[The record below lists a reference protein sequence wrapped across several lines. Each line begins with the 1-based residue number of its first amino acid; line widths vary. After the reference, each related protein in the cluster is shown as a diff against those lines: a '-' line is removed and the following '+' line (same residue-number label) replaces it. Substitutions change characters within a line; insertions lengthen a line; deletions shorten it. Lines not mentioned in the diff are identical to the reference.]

1 MRKASLVQTA
11 IWETD
16 FTTLSGQAKLVYLM
30 LITQPTIMTTGMLAM
45 SERRWRRYAGDDL
58 EASLDELS
66 LRRFVWVDDDQEELV
81 VRSWVK
87 HNVVGNSKMVKAAR
101 DQFRAITSAR
111 LRGLLVAEYPDVFD
125 GLADPP
131 PIPDTT
137 NQDRAS
143 DTASEKGYPIGHSDR
158 ASIGD
163 TVSTWSEERGTR
175 SVASGHDQSTL
186 PPKGQPTPSS
196 TPALELVYAADHQ
209 EINAKDIGSDTR
221 FAIEHLL
228 TALTDQDDGTI
239 GRLVTL
245 ARKGAGP
252 ADFHDARQAV
262 TTTTPRSPSR
272 VACTTIENRLA
283 TRSTA

>member
-1 MRKASLVQTA
+1 VSAAGYIIVRNWRKRQHHKYDSPPWHKVYNSTLRDDDYLSLSAADRGVLHGLWTLASLSGDGRVSADRKFLARQLNVRRVSLEPLIQAGFIEITA
-11 IWETD
+11 T
-16 FTTLSGQAKLVYLM
+16 K
-30 LITQPTIMTTGMLAM
+30 
-45 SERRWRRYAGDDL
+45 
-58 EASLDELS
+58 
-66 LRRFVWVDDDQEELV
+66 
-81 VRSWVK
+81 
-87 HNVVGNSKMVKAAR
+87 
-101 DQFRAITSAR
+101 R
-111 LRGLLVAEYPDVFD
+111 LRVENESV
-125 GLADPP
+125 
-131 PIPDTT
+131 TT
-137 NQDRAS
+137 E
-143 DTASEKGYPIGHSDR
+143 TESE
-158 ASIGD
+158 
-163 TVSTWSEERGTR
+163 TEQESTT
-175 SVASGHDQSTL
+175 DQSTL

-196 TPALELVYAADHQ
+196 KPALELIHSTDHE
-209 EINAKDIGSDTR
+209 EINAKDIDPDTR